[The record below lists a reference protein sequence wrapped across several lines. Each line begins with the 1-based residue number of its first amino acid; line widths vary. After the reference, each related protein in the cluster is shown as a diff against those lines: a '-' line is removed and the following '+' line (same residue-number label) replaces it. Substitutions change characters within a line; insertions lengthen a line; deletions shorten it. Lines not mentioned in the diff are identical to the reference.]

1 MADTEIINPVSDA
14 TISGNI
20 NASDVLSGLFI
31 SKIITNKNILV
42 ANVDDEY
49 SSLSLYCKFSRENG
63 GVFLEIQSHAIC
75 TNM

>member
-1 MADTEIINPVSDA
+1 MADIDIINPVNDA

-20 NASDVLSGLFI
+20 KASDVLSGLLI
-31 SKIITNKNILV
+31 SKIITKKNILV

-49 SSLSLYCKFSRENG
+49 NSLSLYCRFSNENG